1 MMIAALLASS
11 SAFSISRADLLRGAG
26 VATFLSPL
34 AAHALSSEPADNEL
48 VPTQTLQP
56 SKLDVNNSPVA
67 DYMKYPG
74 MYPTIAG
81 KIANHGPYASV
92 KDVYKTLSSSE
103 AATAKKYEKDFVATK
118 PNPLLDPMR
127 GRDPY
132 RAQYNEMKMV
142 KL

>member
-1 MMIAALLASS
+1 MIAALLAASP
-11 SAFSISRADLLRGAG
+11 AFSISRADLLRGAG
-26 VATFLSPL
+26 AASFMSPL
-34 AAHALSSEPADNEL
+34 AAHALSSDPADNEL
-48 VPTQTLQP
+48 VPTQILHP

-67 DYMKYPG
+67 DYMKFPG

-81 KIANHGPYASV
+81 KIANHGPYTSV
-92 KDVYKTLSSSE
+92 KDIYKTLSSTE
-103 AATAKKYEKDFVATK
+103 GATAKKYENYFVASK

-132 RAQYNEMKMV
+132 RAQYNEMRMV